1 MAEEVELLLSLLER
15 LETKE
20 YFKLLF
26 RFIRRREN
34 QLHKTRRV
42 GRKITE
48 KYLPTS
54 LKEAPYEVRIRLLTI
69 NSYLT

>member
-20 YFKLLF
+20 YFKLLLLF
-26 RFIRRREN
+26 HFIREN
-34 QLHKTRRV
+34 QLHKTTRV
-42 GRKITE
+42 GRKVTE

-54 LKEAPYEVRIRLLTI
+54 LKEALH
-69 NSYLT
+69 